1 MNSKSIIM
9 TILIT
14 LIGGLILFISNMSD
28 QILVRANTKYQ
39 VYLRGEKIGLID
51 DDTALYDLIDASQT
65 SIKDEYDV
73 ENVYP
78 PTDLKLVE
86 VNTYDTTSD
95 DIHEVYDK
103 IEEVDDFTLRGYVI
117 TVKGEE
123 EEYTIN
129 VLDQEV
135 FSNAAKRVVNA
146 FLEED
151 DNRTRGEFVLVV
163 GPAPAKENEEVDEKV
178 VKALKSLIETSPVK
192 AVCASLS
199 ELTGINR
206 NRLYDIALKLKSNS

>member
-1 MNSKSIIM
+1 M

-14 LIGGLILFISNMSD
+14 LIEGLILFISNMSD

-146 FLEED
+146 FF
-151 DNRTRGEFVLVV
+151 RR
-163 GPAPAKENEEVDEKV
+163 
-178 VKALKSLIETSPVK
+178 
-192 AVCASLS
+192 
-199 ELTGINR
+199 R
-206 NRLYDIALKLKSNS
+206 

>member
-103 IEEVDDFTLRGYVI
+103 IEDVDDFTLKGYVI

-129 VLDQEV
+129 VLDQDV
-135 FSNAAKRVVNA
+135 FSIAAK
-146 FLEED
+146 
-151 DNRTRGEFVLVV
+151 
-163 GPAPAKENEEVDEKV
+163 
-178 VKALKSLIETSPVK
+178 
-192 AVCASLS
+192 
-199 ELTGINR
+199 
-206 NRLYDIALKLKSNS
+206 

>member
-1 MNSKSIIM
+1 MK
-9 TILIT
+9 
-14 LIGGLILFISNMSD
+14 
-28 QILVRANTKYQ
+28 
-39 VYLRGEKIGLID
+39 
-51 DDTALYDLIDASQT
+51 
-65 SIKDEYDV
+65 
-73 ENVYP
+73 
-78 PTDLKLVE
+78 
-86 VNTYDTTSD
+86 
-95 DIHEVYDK
+95 
-103 IEEVDDFTLRGYVI
+103 
-117 TVKGEE
+117 
-123 EEYTIN
+123 
-129 VLDQEV
+129 
-135 FSNAAKRVVNA
+135 AKELPA